1 MLASEKYLD
10 YLQKNHKEA
19 GQVKL
24 LVSSDVKALRSSSV
38 LSVRDLGL
46 TPSLVGKVS
55 DVTLTKKKHS
65 ESHRREWRNKDHAQS
80 SESIVLQPAA
90 FKQPSPH
97 YPSDISLCIWIQ
109 SSSSNDM
116 C

>member
-55 DVTLTKKKHS
+55 DVTLTKKKALRKPQERMEEQRPCTEFRVYS
-65 ESHRREWRNKDHAQS
+65 LATS
-80 SESIVLQPAA
+80 SI
-90 FKQPSPH
+90 
-97 YPSDISLCIWIQ
+97 
-109 SSSSNDM
+109 
-116 C
+116 